1 MKWIYG
7 EPGDI
12 DYKPVLTGEEIVK
25 REAMWAIDLDV

>member
-12 DYKPVLTGEEIVK
+12 DYKPELSGEEIVK